1 MNFCCDF
8 QITMHLSNGRCFLLR
23 WWMMKKL
30 SDLKKLSERK
40 AEILC
45 TLAIAAAGWAFKV
58 ERNTAR
64 TATATEFIQK
74 SYDHLEKKVEDNS
87 GLGTRNS
94 QRLDDHDRRL
104 DEHQSQLDKIK
115 GGL

>member
-1 MNFCCDF
+1 M
-8 QITMHLSNGRCFLLR
+8 R
-23 WWMMKKL
+23 KL

-45 TLAIAAAGWAFKV
+45 AIAIAVAGWAFKV

-74 SYDHLEKKVEDNS
+74 SYDKLEKIVEGNS
-87 GLGTRNS
+87 SLGTRNS

-104 DEHQSQLDKIK
+104 DEHQIQLEQIK
-115 GGL
+115 GGR

>member
-1 MNFCCDF
+1 
-8 QITMHLSNGRCFLLR
+8 
-23 WWMMKKL
+23 MKKL

-40 AEILC
+40 AEILVA
-45 TLAIAAAGWAFKV
+45 LAIAAGGWAFKV

-74 SYDHLEKKVEDNS
+74 AYDRLEKIVEGNS
-87 GLGTRNS
+87 SLGTRNS

-104 DEHQSQLDKIK
+104 DEHQTQLNQIR
-115 GGL
+115 GGRGNVE